1 MSTVRVTPEIELQYG
16 CELARLPEALRERF
30 VALEHDEAARAFVA
44 AARAAPHG
52 AARTWLYARLRAL
65 LSDYDAYGL
74 LDMYPMHLLSSAQL
88 DRLLVGGPRRR
99 LLDVGAGSGG
109 VTAHAAEL
117 FEHVSATETSSV
129 LRRKLRARGFEV
141 IEHDLTYSALPEHHA
156 KYDVVTC
163 FNVIDRCSHP
173 RTLLRHAIAAL
184 APGGT
189 LIASVPLPL
198 KPHVHVGRFTVDQEE
213 RLPAAEDTWEA
224 GAASLVA
231 ELLAPLGLE
240 VTTVTRAPYL
250 CRGDASTPLY
260 VLDAAVF
267 VMCAARG
274 CGEGQ

>member
-1 MSTVRVTPEIELQYG
+1 VSTVRVTPEIELQYG
-16 CELARLPEALRERF
+16 CELARLPEALRRRF
-30 VALEHDEAARAFVA
+30 IALAHDDAARAFVD

-52 AARTWLYARLRAL
+52 VLRTWLYGTLRSL

-74 LDMYPMHLLSSAQL
+74 LDMYPMHLLSAAQL
-88 DRLLVGGPRRR
+88 DRLLGTSPRAR
-99 LLDVGAGSGG
+99 LLDIGAGSGG

-117 FEHVSATETSSV
+117 FAHVSAIETSSV

-141 IEHDLTYSALPEHHA
+141 IEHDLTYSALPARHA
-156 KYDVVTC
+156 PYDVVTC

-173 RTLLRHAIAAL
+173 LTLLRHAIAAL
-184 APGGT
+184 RPGGT

-213 RLPAAEDTWEA
+213 RLPAAEETWEA
-224 GAASLVA
+224 GAATLAA

-240 VTTVTRAPYL
+240 VTALSRAPYL

-260 VLDAAVF
+260 VLDAAIF
-267 VMCAARG
+267 VCR
-274 CGEGQ
+274 ERRS

>member
-1 MSTVRVTPEIELQYG
+1 VSTVRITPEIELQYG
-16 CELARLPEALRERF
+16 CELTRLPDALRSRF
-30 VALEHDEAARAFVA
+30 VALEHDEAASAFVD

-52 AARTWLYARLRAL
+52 AVRTWLYARLRAL

-74 LDMYPMHLLSSAQL
+74 LDMYPMHLVSAAQL
-88 DRLLVGGPRRR
+88 ERLLGAGLRER
-99 LLDVGAGSGG
+99 LLDIGAGSGG

-141 IEHDLTYSALPEHHA
+141 IEHDLAYAALPERHA

-173 RTLLRHAIAAL
+173 LTLLRHAIAAL
-184 APGGT
+184 KPGGV

-213 RLPAAEDTWEA
+213 RLPAAEETWEA
-224 GAASLVA
+224 GVATLAS
-231 ELLAPLGLE
+231 ELFEALGLE
-240 VTTVTRAPYL
+240 VTALSRAPYL
-250 CRGDASTPLY
+250 CRGDASNPLY
-260 VLDAAVF
+260 VLDAAIF
-267 VMCAARG
+267 VCRAR
-274 CGEGQ
+274 QS

>member
-1 MSTVRVTPEIELQYG
+1 VSTVRVTPEIELQYG
-16 CELARLPEALRERF
+16 CEPARLPDGLRERF
-30 VALEHDEAARAFVA
+30 IALEHDDAARAFINS
-44 AARAAPHG
+44 ARAAPHG
-52 AARTWLYARLRAL
+52 AARTWIYSVLRSL

-74 LDMYPMHLLSSAQL
+74 LDMYPMHLLSTAQL
-88 DRLLVGGPRRR
+88 DRLLGGCARER
-99 LLDVGAGSGG
+99 LLDIGAGSGG
-109 VTAHAAEL
+109 VTAHAATL

-141 IEHDLTYSALPEHHA
+141 IEHDLTYSALPARHGR
-156 KYDVVTC
+156 YDVVTC

-173 RTLLRHAIAAL
+173 LTLLRHAIAAL
-184 APGGT
+184 KPEGR

-213 RLPAAEDTWEA
+213 RLPPPEETWEA
-224 GAASLVA
+224 GAAALAS

-240 VTTVTRAPYL
+240 VTTLTRAPYL

-267 VMCAARG
+267 VAKG
-274 CGEGQ
+274 LGP